1 MAPEITRRL
10 EYADRVAV
18 QQADQAIRKD
28 VVRASVELITNCND
42 SYQRMED
49 AGIETTGRITIEV
62 ERRHSN
68 SVLRVADN
76 AEGMT
81 EGDMDTKVGKY
92 GEATSGFK
100 EGRSVRGLWGRGLK
114 DAFFGLGHGSV
125 SSIRDGKFSRCSLSV
140 INGKPTYQREKGQR
154 ATRAIKNQ
162 YELPLGN
169 GTVMEI
175 VISREGVKTPQF
187 DNFRR
192 SLERH
197 FELRGIMANPKR
209 IVVLRDLD
217 AKGKLKS
224 EVTLSHKPPI
234 GVEVLDEVIDVSGSP
249 VQAHLRVF
257 RANEIL
263 STPAEEGDYAD
274 GGLLV
279 TSKGVV
285 LALTLFKFEHN
296 EHAFRFYGR
305 VTCDHVHELLKT
317 DDSVLTATRDGI
329 NWRHSFAKC
338 LKEAVEKRLEPLV
351 EEERKR
357 AQAEQRS
364 TLNKRLRE
372 RLNDALTKLNFIA
385 DSELGKLAGLGEG
398 PGQSGG
404 KPPHVP
410 PSGFGFVPEYAYI
423 QTGKPA
429 GITLRAS
436 VPDKVEAGCLVTI
449 ESNNA
454 EVTVLTPQVRIDAR
468 EDFTG
473 IGEAKVEL
481 EGRQVGAEAVITA
494 SVNGL
499 KAEALVKVISKREP
513 PSEPREK
520 KEHGGLFRD
529 VKFDPTVEPKQR
541 VRFDRANA
549 NIVIATNAPPVAAYL
564 DEHGNGSN
572 TPQGQVL
579 LAELVTEAVCFE
591 IARRGVENG
600 VFLAPMGA
608 EADAIRREHI
618 NLQNKYAHKIH
629 ECFIDADHRRG
640 SVPATTKK
648 GRPSRADL
656 LAKAVIAD

>member
-1 MAPEITRRL
+1 MAADITRPL
-10 EYADRVAV
+10 EYANRVAV

-28 VVRASVELITNCND
+28 VVRALVELITNCND

-49 AGIETTGRITIEV
+49 AGVETTGRIIIEV
-62 ERRHSN
+62 ERRHTN
-68 SVLRVADN
+68 SVLRVTDN

-81 EGDMDTKVGKY
+81 EGDMDTKVGRY

-114 DAFFGLGHGSV
+114 DSFFGLGHGSV
-125 SSIRDGKFSRCSLSV
+125 SSICDGKFSRCSLSV
-140 INGKPTYQREKGQR
+140 ERDIPTFKLQRGIR

-187 DNFRR
+187 DNLRR
-192 SLERH
+192 SLEKH
-197 FELRGIMANPKR
+197 FELRGIMANLKR
-209 IVVLRDLD
+209 SVVLRDLD

-224 EVTLSHKPPI
+224 EVTLSHKSPV
-234 GVEVLDEVIDVSGSP
+234 GVEVLNEVIDVAGSS
-249 VQAHLRVF
+249 VQAHLQVF
-257 RANEIL
+257 RANELL

-285 LALTLFKFEHN
+285 LSLTLFKFEHN
-296 EHAFRFYGR
+296 EHAFRFYGS
-305 VTCDHVHELLKT
+305 VTCDHLHQLLKT
-317 DDSVLTATRDGI
+317 DDGVLTATRDGI
-329 NWRHSFAKC
+329 NWKHSFAKC
-338 LKEAVEKRLEPLV
+338 LKESVEKRLEPLV

-372 RLNDALTKLNFIA
+372 RLNDALTKLNSIA

-398 PGQSGG
+398 AGHEG
-404 KPPHVP
+404 KMLPRVP
-410 PSGFGFVPEYAYI
+410 PSGFGFVPEIAYI

-436 VPDKVEAGCLVTI
+436 VPDKLEAGCLVII
-449 ESNNA
+449 ESDNA

-468 EDFTG
+468 EDLTG
-473 IGEAKVEL
+473 IGEARVEL

-499 KAEALVKVISKREP
+499 KAQALVKVISKREP

-529 VKFDPTVEPKQR
+529 VKFDPTDDPRQR

-549 NIVIATNAPPVAAYL
+549 NIVIATKAPSVAPYI
-564 DEHGNGSN
+564 DEHGNGSS

-579 LAELVTEAVCFE
+579 LAELVTEAVCSE
-591 IARRGVENG
+591 IARRGVDAGKYLFIE
-600 VFLAPMGA
+600 GA
-608 EADAIRREHI
+608 QADAIRREHI
-618 NLQNKYAHKIH
+618 NLQNKYAHVIH
-629 ECFIDADHRRG
+629 ECFVDSEHRRAN
-640 SVPATTKK
+640 SPTAPKK
-648 GRPSRADL
+648 GRPSRAEQ
-656 LAKAVIAD
+656 LAKALIAK